1 MARVALIIIWI
12 AAIGSVGALGVI
24 GYDMAR
30 NGPVVPKATTSG
42 RLPVRQGHNPWARWT
57 VTQQF
62 SAHHVMT
69 VQVET
74 NHLTEAAAIAQQVI
88 DPIKGDYAEIL
99 VYFHRPGRPDVLP
112 PRRVQWSARTGYV
125 ESVYE

>member
-1 MARVALIIIWI
+1 VARAALIIIWI
-12 AAIGSVGALGVI
+12 AALGSVGALGVI
-24 GYDMAR
+24 GYDIAR
-30 NGPVVPKATTSG
+30 SGPAVPKATSNG

-74 NHLTEAAAIAQQVI
+74 THLSEAVAIAQQII
-88 DPIKGDYAEIL
+88 DPIKDDYAEIL
-99 VYFHRPGRPDVLP
+99 IYFHRPGRPDVLP
-112 PRRVQWSARTGYV
+112 PRRVQWRAKTGYV